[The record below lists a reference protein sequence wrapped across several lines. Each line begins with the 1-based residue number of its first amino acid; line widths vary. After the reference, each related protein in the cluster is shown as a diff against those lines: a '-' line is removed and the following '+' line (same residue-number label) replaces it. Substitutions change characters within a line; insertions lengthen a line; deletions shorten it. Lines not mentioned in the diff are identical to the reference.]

1 MWQEVLLKRLS
12 HRGDWR
18 AESGYNSR
26 MELLERITIE
36 PGKCGGKPC
45 IRGMRIPVSEILGL
59 LAHGMTPQQVLE
71 QLPDLE
77 PDDIRASLEF
87 AARRASA

>member
-1 MWQEVLLKRLS
+1 M
-12 HRGDWR
+12 
-18 AESGYNSR
+18 
-26 MELLERITIE
+26 ERITIE

-45 IRGMRIPVSEILGL
+45 IRGMRIPVSEVLGL
-59 LAHGMTPQQVLE
+59 LAHGMTPQQVIE

-77 PDDIRASLEF
+77 LDDIRAALEF

>member
-1 MWQEVLLKRLS
+1 
-12 HRGDWR
+12 
-18 AESGYNSR
+18 

-36 PGKCGGKPC
+36 AGKCGGKPC
-45 IRGMRIPVSEILGL
+45 IRGMRIPVSEVLGL
-59 LAHGMTPQQVLE
+59 LAHGMTPQQVIE

-77 PDDIRASLEF
+77 LDDIRAALEF

>member
-1 MWQEVLLKRLS
+1 ML
-12 HRGDWR
+12 HRSDRRGIC
-18 AESGYNSR
+18 GYNGA
-26 MELLERITIE
+26 MDLLERITIE

-45 IRGMRIPVSEILGL
+45 IRGMRIPVSEVLGL
-59 LAHGMTPQQVLE
+59 LAHGLTAQQVLE

-77 PDDIRASLEF
+77 MEDIRAALEF